1 MQNTT
6 YILRLTTR
14 HQVGNNAIML
24 KRVNMLGSN
33 MTVCWTMNNK
43 VLHTSS
49 THPDN
54 VQAIAVLYCTL
65 LEHVTDETL
74 LS

>member
-1 MQNTT
+1 
-6 YILRLTTR
+6 
-14 HQVGNNAIML
+14 ML